1 MFEAVKNNGMG
12 DGKGKTEIYMDMY
25 KQMKSDIEAVSFGIC
40 TGI

>member
-25 KQMKSDIEAVSFGIC
+25 KQMKSDDRLSAGY
-40 TGI
+40 T